1 MLVTR
6 RSFVSLGAVAMAAPA
21 LAGKRPKHPAH
32 AVSGGAFDA
41 IEAALD
47 DYVHA
52 YLDDLGAPG
61 LTLALA
67 DRDGTQLVKS
77 YGYADVKAH
86 VPITPDD
93 QFQIGSITKSF
104 VALCL
109 LQLVEEGR
117 IALDDTIASRL
128 PGLPIDAPFGPI
140 RLRHLMTHSAGLPD
154 GALFPPLPRERHRAV
169 APPGRD
175 FHYCNLGWTALG
187 HLLEHCDQRTLG
199 ESIRA
204 RILEPLRMSNT
215 APVTSVE
222 DATRLVQSY
231 WPAVTDRP
239 YPVHGSLVPAP
250 RILTTDGAGCIAST
264 PADMGRYLTMLI
276 NGGATPD
283 GRLLSAASF
292 TAFSTPYI
300 DAAEFGNNA
309 SYGFGI
315 AVDHF
320 DGHRRLRHTG
330 GMVSFASALEVD
342 RDTGVGVF
350 ASVNAMQGVRPR
362 PVAEYALRLM
372 RAVKERR
379 APPPRPA
386 RLEPRKVARPTDYA
400 GHYVGESG
408 ESILVVADGVGVSLV
423 LGGLRLPLEPVG
435 GSSDVCLVR
444 AAGHDRDLIVF
455 ERGAD
460 GLAVQGLG
468 WGSVRYARDGASLPT
483 APAAPAEWAGY
494 VGHYRSE
501 DPWVGSHQVVLR
513 GGRLWLDGAVPL
525 ESGEEGRFYLRDE
538 PMSPEWVQ
546 FLDPLYGRSM
556 TLSLSGQRLA
566 RLMTR

>member
-6 RSFVSLGAVAMAAPA
+6 RSFVSLGAVVMAAPA
-21 LAGKRPKHPAH
+21 LAGKRPGMRAHP
-32 AVSGGAFDA
+32 VSGGAFA
-41 IEAALD
+41 SIEAALD

-77 YGYADVKAH
+77 YGYADVKAR

-117 IALDDTIASRL
+117 IALDDPIDSRL
-128 PGLPIDAPFGPI
+128 PGLAIDAPFGPI
-140 RLRHLMTHSAGLPD
+140 RLRHLMTHSSGLPD

-187 HLLEHCDQRTLG
+187 HLVAHCDQRTLG

-204 RILEPLRMSNT
+204 RILEPLRMSKT
-215 APVTSVE
+215 APVTNFD

-239 YPVHGSLVPAP
+239 YPVHGALVPAP

-264 PADMGRYLTMLI
+264 PADMAHYLTMLI
-276 NGGATPD
+276 NEGATPD
-283 GRLLSAASF
+283 GRLLSPASF

-300 DAAEFGNNA
+300 EAAEFGNDA
-309 SYGFGI
+309 AYGFGI

-379 APPPRPA
+379 TPPARPA
-386 RLEPRKVARPTDYA
+386 RLAPREVAQPGAYTGRYL
-400 GHYVGESG
+400 GENG
-408 ESILVVADGVGVSLV
+408 ASIMIVADGVGVSLV
-423 LGGLRLPLEPVG
+423 LDDVRLPLEPVG
-435 GSSDVCLVR
+435 GNADVCVVR
-444 AAGHDRDLIVF
+444 APGHDRDLVVF
-455 ERGAD
+455 ERAAEGRAAH
-460 GLAVQGLG
+460 GFG
-468 WGSVRYARDGASLPT
+468 WGAQRYAREGTTLPP
-483 APAAPAEWAGY
+483 APAAPAAWTGY

-501 DPWVGSHQVVLR
+501 DPWIGSHHVLLR

-525 ESGEEGRFYLRDE
+525 EPGEDGRFYLRDE

-556 TLSLSGQRLA
+556 TLSLSGNRLA
-566 RLMTR
+566 RLMTA